1 MCELQ
6 AINDLFSLNYKH
18 LMNCCC
24 HIVNNTLSEM
34 FMSPCDLL
42 HETYF
47 ELIRKK
53 EKISTNFVSISYFY
67 AFAKHLYQHKYKVS
81 HIKLYDY
88 ITFDKTDD
96 NGVNIEHLAEKE
108 KDNEYLSDELNEAGK
123 RVCEIVKGTI
133 YEQIF
138 NCIIE
143 YDNIDDIVEKTGLK
157 RKKVTTYMLH
167 ITELANYMLNN
178 DNYKIN
184 TMSQFLVLKGW
195 KKDEKID
202 CIKRIKTKK
211 GDKLQQITFTITPE
225 FRDIIE
231 RRSKQLNSS
240 MSFVIV
246 NDLENEYDN
255 DDLYDIKSQT
265 KRLPDGAKY
274 NTLYPSFP
282 KDLIDIVEKRA
293 RDLNNNKS
301 RQIQFD
307 LLHYYKRIG
316 FINE

>member
-1 MCELQ
+1 MCEIQ

-18 LMNCCC
+18 LMKCCY
-24 HIVNNTLSEM
+24 HIVNNICVDEFIT
-34 FMSPCDLL
+34 PCDLL

-53 EKISTNFVSISYFY
+53 DKIKTNFVSISYFY
-67 AFAKHLYQHKYKVS
+67 AFAKHLYQYEYKLL
-81 HIKLYDY
+81 HTGIYEY
-88 ITFDKTDD
+88 ITSDKTDD
-96 NGVNIEHLAEKE
+96 NGVNIEHLPDNE
-108 KDNEYLSDELNEAGK
+108 KDCEYLSDELNESGK

-138 NCIIE
+138 NCITE
-143 YDNIDDIVEKTGLK
+143 YDNIDDIIKKTGLK
-157 RKKVTTYMLH
+157 RKKVTTYILH
-167 ITELANYMLNN
+167 LTELAKYMLNN

-195 KKDEKID
+195 KKDEKSD
-202 CIKRIKTKK
+202 CVKINRVKK
-211 GDKLQQITFTITPE
+211 GEKLKKITLYITPD
-225 FRDIIE
+225 FREIIE
-231 RRSKQLNSS
+231 KRSKLLNTS

-246 NDLENEYDN
+246 NDLQNEYEN
-255 DDLYDIKSQT
+255 DDLYNIKSQT
-265 KRLPDGAKY
+265 KSLANGVEY
-274 NTLYPSFP
+274 SVLYPCFP
-282 KDLIDIVEKRA
+282 KDLIDIVEKKA
-293 RDLNNNKS
+293 KDLNNNRS

>member
-6 AINDLFSLNYKH
+6 AINDLFSLNYNH
-18 LMNCCC
+18 LMNCCI
-24 HIVNNTLSEM
+24 HIVNNTLSER
-34 FMSPCDLL
+34 FMLPCDLL

-53 EKISTNFVSISYFY
+53 EKIITNFVGINYFY
-67 AFAKHLYQHKYKVS
+67 SFAKHLYQHKFKVS
-81 HIKLYDY
+81 HIKQYDY
-88 ITFDKTDD
+88 ITFDKTDE
-96 NGVNIEHLAEKE
+96 NGINIEHLPEKE
-108 KDNEYLSDELNEAGK
+108 KDTEYLSDELNEAGK
-123 RVCEIVKGTI
+123 RVFEIVKGTI

-143 YDNIDDIVEKTGLK
+143 YDNLDDIVEKTGLK

-195 KKDEKID
+195 KKDEKTD
-202 CIKRIKTKK
+202 CIKRNRTKK
-211 GDKLQQITFTITPE
+211 GDKLQQITFNITPE
-225 FRDIIE
+225 FREIIE

-246 NDLENEYDN
+246 NDLQNEYDN

-265 KRLPDGAKY
+265 KRLANGAKY
-274 NTLYPSFP
+274 NILYPMFP
-282 KDLIDIVEKRA
+282 KDLNDIVEKRA